1 MEYKICKL
9 SWAPG
14 EYAVLSRTPGAGW
27 VYVVKST
34 DKSTAE
40 KLYDELLTTL

>member
-9 SWAPG
+9 SWAHN
-14 EYAVLSRTPGAGW
+14 EYAVLSRAPGTGW

-40 KLYDELLTTL
+40 KLYNELLTTL